1 MKAKPKK
8 ARLQRATP
16 QKAKPK
22 AEAALAGFSDDLLLI
37 GAGKM
42 GGAMLQGWLARG
54 LPRDKIT
61 VIEPQPDKKLRALGE
76 RGLKLNPP
84 RRGKASVIVLGV
96 KPQTAPE
103 VLAVAAKMA
112 GKNALVISIMA
123 GRTIGF
129 LEKAFPA
136 GTAVVRVMPNLPA
149 SIGRGISVAVANKAA
164 DRRMRNVA
172 AGLLSATGA
181 VEWVDNEELL
191 DAVTAV
197 SGSGPAYV
205 FLLAEALT
213 SAAISAG
220 LPADLAAR
228 LARETIAG
236 SGELLKQSSID
247 AATLRKNVTSPGGT
261 TAAALDVLMGPGGI
275 ETLLTTAVA
284 MAARRSRE
292 LAG

>member
-1 MKAKPKK
+1 MKAKPKQATLK
-8 ARLQRATP
+8 RAAP
-16 QKAKPK
+16 KKAKP
-22 AEAALAGFSDDLLLI
+22 EATLARFGGDLLLI

-61 VIEPQPDKKLRALGE
+61 VIEPQPDKRLRALGE

-84 RRGKASVIVLGV
+84 RKGKASVIVLGV
-96 KPQTAPE
+96 KPQTAPD
-103 VLAVAAKMA
+103 VMPVAAKLA
-112 GKNALVISIMA
+112 GKDALVISIMA

-172 AGLLSATGA
+172 AALLSATGA
-181 VEWVDNEELL
+181 VEWVDKEALL

-220 LPADLAAR
+220 LPAELAAR

-236 SGELLKQSSID
+236 SGELLKQSTID

-261 TAAALDVLMGPGGI
+261 TAAALDVLMGPGGV

-292 LAG
+292 LAD

>member
-1 MKAKPKK
+1 MKAKRKKTRLKRAAPKKAKPKSEAPL
-8 ARLQRATP
+8 AR
-16 QKAKPK
+16 
-22 AEAALAGFSDDLLLI
+22 FSGDILLI

-54 LPRDKIT
+54 LPRDKIA
-61 VIEPQPDKKLRALGE
+61 VIEPQPDKRLRALGE
-76 RGLKLNPP
+76 RGLRLNPP

-103 VLAVAAKMA
+103 IMPVAAKMA
-112 GKNALVISIMA
+112 GKDALVISIMA
-123 GRTIGF
+123 GRTIAF

-164 DRRMRNVA
+164 DRRMRNMA
-172 AGLLSATGA
+172 SGLLSATGA
-181 VEWVDNEELL
+181 VEWVDKEPLL

-220 LPADLAAR
+220 LPADLAAK

-261 TAAALDVLMGPGGI
+261 TAAALDVLMGPGGV

>member
-1 MKAKPKK
+1 MKAKPKT
-8 ARLQRATP
+8 ARPKPDAT
-16 QKAKPK
+16 
-22 AEAALAGFSDDLLLI
+22 LARFSDDVLLI

-61 VIEPQPDKKLRALGE
+61 VIEPEPDKRLRALGE
-76 RGLKLNPP
+76 RGLTLNPA
-84 RRGKASVIVLGV
+84 RKAKASVIVLGV
-96 KPQTAPE
+96 KPQTAPD
-103 VLAVAAKMA
+103 VLAAAAKMTA
-112 GKNALVISIMA
+112 KDALVISIMA
-123 GRTIGF
+123 GRTIAF

-136 GTAVVRVMPNLPA
+136 GTAVVRAMPNLPA
-149 SIGRGISVAVANKAA
+149 SIGRGISVAVANKAV

-172 AGLLSATGA
+172 AGLLGAVGA
-181 VEWVDNEELL
+181 VEWVEKEALL

-261 TAAALDVLMGPGGI
+261 TAAALDVLMGPGGM

-284 MAARRSRE
+284 MATRRSRE

>member
-8 ARLQRATP
+8 ARLQRAAPT
-16 QKAKPK
+16 KPK
-22 AEAALAGFSDDLLLI
+22 PEATLARFSDDLLLI

-61 VIEPQPDKKLRALGE
+61 VIEPQPDKRLRALGE

-84 RRGKASVIVLGV
+84 RKGKASVIVLGV

-103 VLAVAAKMA
+103 VLAVAAKLA
-112 GKNALVISIMA
+112 GKDALVISIMA
-123 GRTIGF
+123 GRTIAF

-136 GTAVVRVMPNLPA
+136 GTAVVRAMPNLPA
-149 SIGRGISVAVANKAA
+149 SIGRGISVAVANKAT

-172 AGLLSATGA
+172 TGLLGAAGA
-181 VEWVDNEELL
+181 VEWVDKEALL

-213 SAAISAG
+213 SAGISAG
-220 LPADLAAR
+220 LPADLAAK

-275 ETLLTTAVA
+275 ETLLPTAVA